1 MAICPHINLSKPAK
15 FKREHGIYLVLS
27 TPKCTHSPE
36 NQHTGN
42 NPEVMGGISTVDLG
56 LWDETESLAIS
67 GKMSKGNGIKE
78 LSIDC
83 PPTTGEEILGRG
95 DGVREI
101 QLVQGQQG
109 GFLSHQS
116 S

>member
-1 MAICPHINLSKPAK
+1 
-15 FKREHGIYLVLS
+15 
-27 TPKCTHSPE
+27 
-36 NQHTGN
+36 
-42 NPEVMGGISTVDLG
+42 MGGISIVDLG

-83 PPTTGEEILGRG
+83 FFIIGEEILGRG

-101 QLVQGQQG
+101 
-109 GFLSHQS
+109 
-116 S
+116 